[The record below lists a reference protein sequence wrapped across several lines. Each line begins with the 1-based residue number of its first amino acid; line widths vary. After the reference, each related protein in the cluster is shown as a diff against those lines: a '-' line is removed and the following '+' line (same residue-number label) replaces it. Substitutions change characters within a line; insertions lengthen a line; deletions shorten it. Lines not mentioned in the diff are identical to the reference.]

1 MSPNI
6 KTTLRYYYHLVWR
19 HKHYSIAAALLVT
32 AMGVGLAYSLPKVY
46 RSSAVLLMDVPVSK
60 ASIQS
65 TFTEYAGE
73 RIRAIAQKVMT
84 TSHLLAILHEEDL
97 YGVSSGKMGQDE
109 IIDFFKKDTDIHI
122 LKSELTAQEA
132 VDAIAFNISFAYDNP
147 VTAQRVANRL
157 AQLFIEQNDI
167 ERTQRA
173 AKVTEF
179 LSGEADKLN
188 KEIEAIDSRISA
200 YKQEYKD
207 NLPEQ
212 LQGNLAALDRK
223 ENELR
228 ETGQQIRLT
237 QDRLSF
243 LTVELAK
250 ARQTGL
256 SALDTREPLSK
267 LDSLDTLKA
276 KYLRLS
282 ALYSPSHPDV
292 IRLKRQIA
300 SLDPAGATG
309 PDPEALRGQL
319 NQARRK
325 REALDRKGYP
335 GPHPDRQR
343 LDQEIAHLERQLG
356 NDKAPYPGVAET
368 PPESLNPMYLA
379 VETQYKTSQSEL
391 ESLQQKTVFLKSAID
406 ALHQRILLAPEVEKG
421 YLELVRERD
430 HSVNKYNQLKEKLL
444 DARLVQTLEQEQHG
458 QTLTLLEPPMIPT
471 HPDKTV
477 RKKVALGGA
486 LLGIMAGL
494 GVALLAELLNPKL
507 RGYSALSELTGL
519 MPLVVIPYI
528 ESPGE
533 VEAKLSRQRQ
543 RRKLALQAGAA
554 CAVLA
559 VILICLLVF
568 PAMREGLLL
577 AEFL

>member
-6 KTTLRYYYHLVWR
+6 KTNLRYYYHLVWR
-19 HKHYSIAAALLVT
+19 HKHYAIAVALLVM
-32 AMGVGLAYSLPKVY
+32 AVGLGLAYSLPKVY

-60 ASIQS
+60 ASVQS

-109 IIDFFKKDTDIHI
+109 IIEFFKKDTDIHI

-157 AQLFIEQNDI
+157 ARLFIEQNDI

-188 KEIEAIDSRISA
+188 KEIETIDSRISA
-200 YKQEYKD
+200 YKQAYKD

-250 ARQTGL
+250 ARRIGT
-256 SALDTREPLSK
+256 ATLDTRDPLSK
-267 LDSLDTLKA
+267 LDSLEMLKA

-309 PDPEALRGQL
+309 PDLEALRRQL
-319 NQARRK
+319 GEARRR

-335 GPHPDRQR
+335 APHPDRQR
-343 LDQEIAHLERQLG
+343 LNQEIAHLERQLG
-356 NDKAPYPGVAET
+356 NDKVQVVAET
-368 PPESLNPMYLA
+368 APESLDPMYLA
-379 VETQYKTSQSEL
+379 VETQYKSSQSEL
-391 ESLQQKTVFLKSAID
+391 ESLQQKTIFLKSEID
-406 ALHQRILLAPEVEKG
+406 ALHHRILLSPEVEKG

-430 HSVNKYNQLKEKLL
+430 HNVNKYNQLKEKLL

-486 LLGIMAGL
+486 VLGIMAGL

-507 RGYSALSELTGL
+507 RGYMALSELTGL

-533 VEAKLSRQRQ
+533 VEAKFFRQRQ

-568 PAMREGLLL
+568 PAMRESWLL

>member
-6 KTTLRYYYHLVWR
+6 KTNLRYYYHLVWR
-19 HKHYSIAAALLVT
+19 HKHYSIAVALLVT
-32 AMGVGLAYSLPKVY
+32 AMGLGLAYSLPKVY

-60 ASIQS
+60 ASVQS

-109 IIDFFKKDTDIHI
+109 IIEFFKKDTDIHI

-157 AQLFIEQNDI
+157 ARLFIEQNDI

-188 KEIEAIDSRISA
+188 KEIETIDSRISA
-200 YKQEYKD
+200 YKQAYKD

-250 ARQTGL
+250 ARRIGTA
-256 SALDTREPLSK
+256 ALDTRDPLSK

-309 PDPEALRGQL
+309 PDLEALRRQL
-319 NQARRK
+319 GEARRK

-335 GPHPDRQR
+335 DPHPDRQR
-343 LDQEIAHLERQLG
+343 LNQEIAHLERQLG
-356 NDKAPYPGVAET
+356 NDKAQVVAET
-368 PPESLNPMYLA
+368 APESLDPMYLA
-379 VETQYKTSQSEL
+379 VETQYKSSQSEL
-391 ESLQQKTVFLKSAID
+391 ESLQQKTVFLKSEID
-406 ALHQRILLAPEVEKG
+406 ALHHRILLSPEVEKG

-486 LLGIMAGL
+486 VLGIMAGL

-507 RGYSALSELTGL
+507 RGYMALSELTGL

-533 VEAKLSRQRQ
+533 VEAKFFRQRQ

-568 PAMREGLLL
+568 PAMRESWLL